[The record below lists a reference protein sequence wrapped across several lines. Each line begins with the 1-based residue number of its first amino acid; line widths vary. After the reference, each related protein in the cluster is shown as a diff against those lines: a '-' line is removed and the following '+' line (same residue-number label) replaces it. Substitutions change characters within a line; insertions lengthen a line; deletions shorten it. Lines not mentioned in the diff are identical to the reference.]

1 MMTFREL
8 VYFWEQLKEQ
18 SAADARNLVVP
29 QLLKIM
35 HKATNCSGN
44 INTDLL
50 QIRYNDIGTAFENFE
65 QTLEQLKTHVK
76 TEIAQQEPRML
87 ARSLDWYEETLR
99 LQLSQ
104 HPDFLTQLRNQRAY
118 ISKETEELFISRAMR
133 HSDWHYAA
141 MIIHPGVEPFM
152 QHMVGHDPLYVVDE
166 SEDLLDQ
173 LAMKHYN
180 EAYQRRLRP
189 YVIEESFDHDILA
202 RLPDAQFGLCFAYN
216 FFNFR
221 PVEMIE
227 KYLREIYQKLSPG
240 GLLIMTFN
248 NCEHVTSLDL
258 VVNNYACYAT
268 TEIIEKMAAN
278 LNYKVEFFWDRPE
291 NPGAWIELRK
301 PGSLSSNRGG
311 QTMAKIVPLIKHPNT
326 VANNQ

>member
-8 VYFWEQLKEQ
+8 VYFWEQLRNQ
-18 SAADARNLVVP
+18 SSVDIHNSAIH

-35 HKATNCSGN
+35 HKVTDCSGDIDN
-44 INTDLL
+44 DLL
-50 QIRYNDIGTAFENFE
+50 QIRYNAIGTAFENFE
-65 QTLEQLKTHVK
+65 QTLEQLKIHVK
-76 TEIAQQEPRML
+76 SEIAKQEPEWL
-87 ARSLDWYEETLR
+87 ARSFEWYDQTLR
-99 LQLSQ
+99 LQLSKN
-104 HPDFLTQLRNQRAY
+104 PDFVTQLRNQRAY
-118 ISKETEELFISRAMR
+118 ITKETEELFISRAMR
-133 HSDWHYAA
+133 HSDWHYPA

-152 QHMVGHDPLYVVDE
+152 QHMVGHDPLYIVDE
-166 SEDLLDQ
+166 SEELLEQ
-173 LAMKHYN
+173 LVLRNYN

-202 RLPDAQFGLCFAYN
+202 RLPDGQFGVCFAYN

-221 PVEMIE
+221 SVEMIE
-227 KYLREIYQKLSPG
+227 KYLREIYHKLSPG
-240 GLLIMTFN
+240 GILIMTFN

-268 TEIIEKMAAN
+268 TEIIEKMATN
-278 LNYKVEFFWDRPE
+278 LNYEVEFLWDRPE

-311 QTMAKIVPLIKHPNT
+311 QTMAKIVPLIKHPNA
-326 VANNQ
+326 VANSK

>member
-8 VYFWEQLKEQ
+8 VYFWEQLKDQ
-18 SAADARNLVVP
+18 SSTDAHKSAIQ

-35 HKATNCSGN
+35 HRATNCSGDIDN
-44 INTDLL
+44 NLL
-50 QIRYNDIGTAFENFE
+50 QIRYNDIGIAFENFE
-65 QTLEQLKTHVK
+65 HTLEQLKLHVK
-76 TEIAQQEPRML
+76 DMIVQQESRML
-87 ARSLDWYEETLR
+87 ARSLEWYEETLR

-104 HPDFLTQLRNQRAY
+104 HPNFLEESRNQRAY
-118 ISKETEELFISRAMR
+118 ITKETEELFISRAMR

-166 SEDLLDQ
+166 SEDLLEQ

-202 RLPDAQFGLCFAYN
+202 RLPDAQFSLCFAYN

-258 VVNNYACYAT
+258 VMNNYACYAT

>member
-8 VYFWEQLKEQ
+8 VYFWEQLKDQ
-18 SAADARNLVVP
+18 SVADAQNLAV
-29 QLLKIM
+29 QHLLKIM
-35 HKATNCSGN
+35 HKATDCSGN
-44 INTDLL
+44 INNDLL

-65 QTLEQLKTHVK
+65 HTLEQLKIQIK
-76 TEIAQQEPRML
+76 AEIDQQEPKWL
-87 ARSLDWYEETLR
+87 TRSLEWYQETLK
-99 LQLSQ
+99 LKLSQ
-104 HPDFLTQLRNQRAY
+104 HPDFLIQLRNQRAY
-118 ISKETEELFISRAMR
+118 ITKETEELFISRAMK

-152 QHMVGHDPLYVVDE
+152 QHMVGHDPLYIIDE
-166 SEDLLDQ
+166 SDHLLEQ
-173 LAMKHYN
+173 LVLKNYN
-180 EAYQRRLRP
+180 PAYQRRLRP

-202 RLPDAQFGLCFAYN
+202 RLPDAQFSLCFAYN

-248 NCEHVTSLDL
+248 NCEHAGSLDL

-268 TEIIEKMAAN
+268 TEIIEKMAIN
-278 LNYKVEFFWDRPE
+278 LNYKVEFYWDQPD

-326 VANNQ
+326 VANSK